1 MNYEEA
7 ERSLNTRLTQLRMAK
22 DRVEDILNTNDRAR
36 IARQLETLRTFISE
50 TNDLRNTVEGMKIA
64 QNVRPEDIEAWH
76 TGIEEQIGEADRE
89 VDRLTAWLNQP
100 QNNENRAEQVRMVE
114 QLAELQKFPL
124 LWNIVNNI

>member
-36 IARQLETLRTFISE
+36 IARQLETLKTFIRE
-50 TNDLRNTVEGMKIA
+50 TNVLRNTVEGMKIA
-64 QNVRPEDIEAWH
+64 QNVRHEDIEAWH
-76 TGIEEQIGEADRE
+76 TGIEEQIGEADCE

-124 LWNIVNNI
+124 LWNIANNI